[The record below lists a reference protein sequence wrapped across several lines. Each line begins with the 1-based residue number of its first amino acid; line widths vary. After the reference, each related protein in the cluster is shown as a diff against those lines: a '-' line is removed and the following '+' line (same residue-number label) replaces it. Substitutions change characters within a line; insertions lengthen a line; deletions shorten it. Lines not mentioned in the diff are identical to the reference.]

1 VVSLTQKRGLYII
14 SVAADILGMHPQT
27 LRKYERVGFIAPP
40 RAGTLRLYS
49 DEDIAQLRLIKHFVE
64 DLGLNLSGV
73 ELALKLT
80 AKLIKV
86 RTQIISQ
93 GEVSSDVSQE
103 LDGILAD
110 LGLRVAQEPKPEE
123 RAALPPSQSQPLPV
137 FWGEP
142 VQFIPATRPTPNR
155 R

>member
-1 VVSLTQKRGLYII
+1 MSLTQGRGLYII
-14 SVAADILGMHPQT
+14 SVAADILEMHPQT

-49 DEDIAQLRLIKHFVE
+49 DEDIARLRLIKHFVE

-93 GEVSSDVSQE
+93 GETSSDATQE

-123 RAALPPSQSQPLPV
+123 RAALPPSQSQPFLV

-142 VQFIPATRPTPNR
+142 VQFIPATRPTSNR

>member
-1 VVSLTQKRGLYII
+1 MESLTQGRGLYII
-14 SVAADILGMHPQT
+14 SVAADILEMHPQT

-93 GEVSSDVSQE
+93 GEPSSDATQE

-123 RAALPPSQSQPLPV
+123 RAALPPSQSQPFSV
-137 FWGEP
+137 FWGTP
-142 VQFIPATRPTPNR
+142 VQFIPATRPSSNR

>member
-1 VVSLTQKRGLYII
+1 MTQRRGLYII

-123 RAALPPSQSQPLPV
+123 RAALPPSQSQPFSV

-142 VQFIPATRPTPNR
+142 VQFIPATRPTSNR

>member
-1 VVSLTQKRGLYII
+1 MVSLTQRRGLYII
-14 SVAADILGMHPQT
+14 SVAADILQMHPQT

-93 GEVSSDVSQE
+93 GEISSDASQE

-137 FWGEP
+137 FWGEL

>member
-1 VVSLTQKRGLYII
+1 MVSLTQGRGLYII
-14 SVAADILGMHPQT
+14 SVAADILEMHPQT

-123 RAALPPSQSQPLPV
+123 RAALPPSQSQPFLV

-142 VQFIPATRPTPNR
+142 VQFIPATRPTSNR

>member
-1 VVSLTQKRGLYII
+1 MTQRRGLYII
-14 SVAADILGMHPQT
+14 SVAADILEMHPQT

-123 RAALPPSQSQPLPV
+123 RAALPPSQSQPFPV
-137 FWGEP
+137 FWEIGRAH
-142 VQFIPATRPTPNR
+142 V
-155 R
+155 

>member
-1 VVSLTQKRGLYII
+1 MTQGRGLYII
-14 SVAADILGMHPQT
+14 SVAADILEMHPQT

-93 GEVSSDVSQE
+93 GEVSSDASQE

-123 RAALPPSQSQPLPV
+123 RAALPPSQSQPFWV

-142 VQFIPATRPTPNR
+142 VQFIPATRPTSKR

>member
-1 VVSLTQKRGLYII
+1 MVNLTQRRGLYII
-14 SVAADILGMHPQT
+14 SVAADILEMHPQT

-80 AKLIKV
+80 TKLMKV
-86 RTQIISQ
+86 RTQIFSQ
-93 GEVSSDVSQE
+93 DDASSDALQE
-103 LDGILAD
+103 LDGMLAD

-123 RAALPPSQSQPLPV
+123 RAALPPSQSQPFPV

-142 VQFIPATRPTPNR
+142 VQFIPATRPTSNR

>member
-1 VVSLTQKRGLYII
+1 MNLTQRRGLYII
-14 SVAADILGMHPQT
+14 SVAADILEMHPQT

-80 AKLIKV
+80 TKLMKV
-86 RTQIISQ
+86 RTQIFSQ
-93 GEVSSDVSQE
+93 DDASSDALQE

-123 RAALPPSQSQPLPV
+123 RAALPPSQSQPFPV

-142 VQFIPATRPTPNR
+142 VQFIPVTRPTSNR

>member
-1 VVSLTQKRGLYII
+1 
-14 SVAADILGMHPQT
+14 MHPQT

-110 LGLRVAQEPKPEE
+110 ALGIGHGGGAAQQHHAFLGARHGE
-123 RAALPPSQSQPLPV
+123 RAALLPAGRQASLG
-137 FWGEP
+137 FEP
-142 VQFIPATRPTPNR
+142 
-155 R
+155 

>member
-1 VVSLTQKRGLYII
+1 MAQRRGLYII
-14 SVAADILGMHPQT
+14 SVAADILEMHPQT

-80 AKLIKV
+80 AKLMKV
-86 RTQIISQ
+86 RTQIFSQ
-93 GEVSSDVSQE
+93 GDASSDVLQE
-103 LDGILAD
+103 LDGLLAD
-110 LGLRVAQEPKPEE
+110 LGLRVAQEPKLEE
-123 RAALPPSQSQPLPV
+123 RVALPPSQNRPIPV

-142 VQFIPATRPTPNR
+142 VQFIPATRPTSNR
-155 R
+155 K

>member
-1 VVSLTQKRGLYII
+1 VVSLTQGRGLYII
-14 SVAADILGMHPQT
+14 SVAADILQMHPQT

-86 RTQIISQ
+86 RTQIISK
-93 GEVSSDVSQE
+93 GEASSDASQE

-110 LGLRVAQEPKPEE
+110 LGLRVVQEPKPEE
-123 RAALPPSQSQPLPV
+123 RAALPPSQSQPFPV
-137 FWGEP
+137 FWGES
-142 VQFIPATRPTPNR
+142 VQFIPATRPTSNR